1 MGVFATKGK
10 PCRWQYGGEKAFIAM
25 SYMALW
31 EKCCESLCSTAS
43 LEGILVDLCI
53 EMFWITPGMILEV
66 LSGSRLGTTH
76 DCYEHLWRCLCSTL
90 IQAIGICK
98 WPRLLCCIWKGGT
111 PVRISTGWFR
121 SPMFHDIVFMMMKQ
135 LQLVQPSI
143 YIIYNNIYI
152 AKLTYHLIMYWVQ
165 GNEMTTS
172 LGGHHKLLSLGMMVF
187 LL

>member
-1 MGVFATKGK
+1 MTIWWREGFHSDELHGFVGKVLWITVFHCQLRGYLGWSMY
-10 PCRWQYGGEKAFIAM
+10 RN
-25 SYMALW
+25 
-31 EKCCESLCSTAS
+31 
-43 LEGILVDLCI
+43 V
-53 EMFWITPGMILEV
+53 WITPGMILEV

-121 SPMFHDIVFMMMKQ
+121 SPMFHDIVVMMMKQ

-143 YIIYNNIYI
+143 YIIYNIIYIYI